1 MPCAAPQT
9 SPVDLIVNTGDEI
22 RWVKQRT
29 LPVQLDL
36 VGDVQDEM
44 SCERGFSNFIEMK
57 RESAVTDPNDSVAA
71 FFSGVGV
78 ITNRLRMGSA
88 FTPVHTCA
96 WLILEI
102 GTGGP
107 TLISH
112 VSARLKVEFDPER
125 YLRPAVVATEQY

>member
-1 MPCAAPQT
+1 M
-9 SPVDLIVNTGDEI
+9 
-22 RWVKQRT
+22 KQRA
-29 LPVQLDL
+29 LPVRLDL
-36 VGDVQDEM
+36 AGDVQDEM
-44 SCERGFSNFIEMK
+44 SCEQGFSNSSGMK
-57 RESAVTDPNDSVAA
+57 RESTVTDPNDSVAA
-71 FFSGVGV
+71 CFSGVGV
-78 ITNRLRMGSA
+78 IKYHLRMNSA